1 MEVLLA
7 FSMFALS
14 GVLILNFLIIINI
27 NHMNRG
33 ILFCSR
39 ILTPRLT
46 LLPCLST
53 TDAKDRGTDKYT
65 HFFFY
70 KHNVYKHIQ
79 AEILHFF
86 KHNAKHIPASD
97 FGYILVY

>member
-1 MEVLLA
+1 
-7 FSMFALS
+7 MFDFK
-14 GVLILNFLIIINI
+14 IE
-27 NHMNRG
+27 
-33 ILFCSR
+33 R
-39 ILTPRLT
+39 IRKT
-46 LLPCLST
+46 
-53 TDAKDRGTDKYT
+53 AT
-65 HFFFY
+65 HLFFY